1 MTAVIESLISV
12 GAGLSDRKKQG
23 SHACAARGSE
33 IIATMDQE
41 RLNTVMT
48 AISDQRLPISH
59 LFVIAS

>member
-12 GAGLSDRKKQG
+12 GAGLLERKKQW
-23 SHACAARGSE
+23 SHACAAHGSE
-33 IIATMDQE
+33 IIAMDQE